1 MFIKHPM
8 KFTGDLK
15 VAIINIFMSAV
26 DYTTSYMKGVCC
38 NDELSYY
45 YQLILVGQSL

>member
-1 MFIKHPM
+1 M
-8 KFTGDLK
+8 KFIGDFK

-26 DYTTSYMKGVCC
+26 DYMTSYMKGVCC
-38 NDELSYY
+38 NDELSYC